1 VTTLHA
7 DELVI
12 EGGPRP
18 SLTSALTEL
27 WRYRGVLVAFAERDV
42 RLKYKQAAL
51 GLGWAVIQPL
61 AFVGIL
67 SLTIGRIR
75 AASSVGVPYAAFALS
90 TFVPWTFVQTAITF
104 GANSLVTDAN
114 LVRRIYFPKEARVL
128 GSFLAAF
135 LDLVIGLG
143 LFVLLGP
150 ILGAHASWTWI
161 FALPLCVGLGVL
173 GAGVGLMLA
182 ALNVYYRDFRHAL
195 PFLLQVWLFA
205 SPVAYPI
212 SVIPR
217 GIRGIYFI
225 LNPAAGWL
233 DGLRRSLTLG
243 KMPDAAYVGASL
255 AGTILVALIGYRIFK
270 GLEVNFNEVV

>member
-1 VTTLHA
+1 L
-7 DELVI
+7 
-12 EGGPRP
+12 R
-18 SLTSALTEL
+18 EL
-27 WRYRGVLVAFAERDV
+27 WRYRGVLIAFAERDV

-67 SLTIGRIR
+67 SLTIGRIH
-75 AASSVGVPYAAFALS
+75 AATRVGVPYAAFALS
-90 TFVPWTFVQTAITF
+90 TFVPWTFVQSAITF

-128 GSFLAAF
+128 GAFLAAG
-135 LDLVIGLG
+135 LDLGIGLA
-143 LFVLLGP
+143 LFVVLGP
-150 ILGAHASWTWI
+150 ILGAHVSWTWV
-161 FALPLCVGLGVL
+161 FAVPLCIGLGFL
-173 GAGVGLMLA
+173 GAGVGLLLA

-195 PFLLQVWLFA
+195 PFLMQIWLFA

-212 SVIPR
+212 TVIPHN
-217 GIRGIYFI
+217 IRGLYFI

-233 DGLRRSLTLG
+233 DGLRRTLTLG
-243 KMPDAAYVGASL
+243 RMPDPAYVGASV
-255 AGTILVALIGYRIFK
+255 AGTIVVALLGYRIFK